1 MEIKWKR
8 KANKFDFCIPVQ
20 QDQDLNLLPLLPCP
34 SVHSIL
40 TASNGNTPT
49 HTQKDIQPCE
59 TGCHGIGN
67 GIGNGTRMGTRM
79 RTGR

>member
-1 MEIKWKR
+1 M
-8 KANKFDFCIPVQ
+8 
-20 QDQDLNLLPLLPCP
+20 
-34 SVHSIL
+34 HSIL

-59 TGCHGIGN
+59 TGCHGTE
-67 GIGNGTRMGTRM
+67 NGTRMGTRM

>member
-1 MEIKWKR
+1 M
-8 KANKFDFCIPVQ
+8 
-20 QDQDLNLLPLLPCP
+20 
-34 SVHSIL
+34 HSIL

-59 TGCHGIGN
+59 TGCHGSEN
-67 GIGNGTRMGTRM
+67 ANRMGTRM